1 MVRVKTA
8 GKLTVVCHV
17 LCAGLEVLAVC
28 FDKQLASEWHHVAKC
43 IQHLALKGKG
53 DLKKKNVLTFMI
65 YILLLHIKVK
75 LSVCV
80 RTCVCVCEL

>member
-1 MVRVKTA
+1 MVKVCGKSEDNRESDSGLPYTVCSHAWLKCVVRVKTA
-8 GKLTVVCHV
+8 GKLTVVGHV

-53 DLKKKNVLTFMI
+53 HF
-65 YILLLHIKVK
+65 
-75 LSVCV
+75 
-80 RTCVCVCEL
+80 